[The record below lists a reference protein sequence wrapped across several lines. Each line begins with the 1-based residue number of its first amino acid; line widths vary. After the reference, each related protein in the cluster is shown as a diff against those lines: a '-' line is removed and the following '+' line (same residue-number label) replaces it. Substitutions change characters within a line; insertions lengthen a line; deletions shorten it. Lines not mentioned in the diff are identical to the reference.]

1 MTIGS
6 PPNENGRV
14 GAGNIAIGL
23 LAGISFW
30 PMDAL
35 IDTAFFYEKSFL
47 EEFTNPS
54 EIEVYFRLLVGSLL
68 AFVGVIGSY
77 AAREKKTLET
87 LAISEERWQFA
98 LEGSGDGVW
107 DWDILSDTIFH
118 SRRCS
123 EMLGYDEHELGR
135 HGQDWARLIH
145 PEDAE
150 RAGKELLAY
159 VEGEIPIYLTEYRV
173 RCKNGNYRWIL
184 SRGKISSRSKD
195 GMALRMVG
203 TYSDITERRQTRE
216 RLAEALDGS
225 IHVVG
230 KTLEARDPYTA
241 THMRHVARLA
251 SAIASE
257 MGLSQEEIEGVYMG
271 ASIHDLGKIQVP
283 SDILSRASE
292 LSETE
297 YNLVKSH
304 AQVGY
309 DILKGIHFPWPVA
322 DIAHQHHER
331 LDGSGYPQGLNG
343 EEICLEARI
352 VAVADIVEAMSSHR
366 PYRASLGLK
375 QALAE
380 IEAGRGSTLD
390 AKAVDACLSLY
401 RENRFDFE
409 QWRPSTSTRQRAI
422 PDPGLHPLSARKE

>member
-1 MTIGS
+1 MGS
-6 PPNENGRV
+6 LPSRNGRV
-14 GAGNIAIGL
+14 GVGNIAIGL

-30 PMDAL
+30 PLDVL
-35 IDTAFFYEKSFL
+35 IDTTFFYEKSFL
-47 EEFTNPS
+47 DELTHPS

-68 AFVGVIGSY
+68 AFAGVIGSY
-77 AAREKKTLET
+77 AAREKKTMET

-107 DWDILSDTIFH
+107 DWDILTDTIFL
-118 SRRCS
+118 SRRCP

-184 SRGKISSRSKD
+184 SRGKVSSRSRD

-225 IHVVG
+225 ILVVG
-230 KTLEARDPYTA
+230 KTLEARDPYTS

-251 SAIASE
+251 AAIASE
-257 MGLSQEEIEGVYMG
+257 MGLSQEEIEGIYMS

-292 LSETE
+292 LSELE

-343 EEICLEARI
+343 DEICLEARI

-366 PYRASLGLK
+366 PYRASLGIE
-375 QALAE
+375 QAIAE
-380 IEAGRGSTLD
+380 IEAGRDTTLD
-390 AKAVDACLSLY
+390 ADAVDACIRLY
-401 RENRFDFE
+401 QEGRFDFRH
-409 QWRPSTSTRQRAI
+409 WRPTATALRMLI
-422 PDPGLHPLSARKE
+422 PDPGLHPPRSS